1 MKAIIAWWA
10 NNPVAANLLMVGIL
24 LAGVLGFVTMEREA
38 FPVFKPNQVNIAVP
52 WPGAAPQEVEEQII
66 VRIEEA
72 LSELDGVYRVYA
84 TAFEGAATLEVLT
97 FAGVDI
103 NDFVNDV
110 KNAVDTVNSFPR
122 DMENPKV
129 QRTIFRQEMMRVAVH
144 GPNMTEQQLTRLAE
158 DLRDEVAKLPY
169 VSVVDLFGV
178 RAEEVSIELS
188 ERAMRRYGVTF
199 DQVANA
205 IRSSSINL
213 SSGRIRTETG
223 DVRLRA
229 RNLADTALDFSEI
242 VIRQSSDGGIV
253 RVGDVATVIDGFEED
268 EILATLDGEPAVL
281 LQVLTS
287 DEMQVVK
294 TSDAVKVWI
303 EERNKTLPAGV
314 QLTMWFDT
322 ADIYEQRMN
331 TISKSAYLGLFL
343 VFVVL
348 ILSLRPEVALWVT
361 AGIAVAFMGTFSLL
375 PANDVSLNIMSTF
388 AFLLVLGIVVDDAIV
403 VGESIHQY
411 SHDMGGGVDA
421 AVAGAYSVSKP
432 VIFAVLTTM
441 VAFAPWFFISL
452 AEAQV
457 TRQLSVVITV
467 ALAISL
473 LEAFLILPSHLRHLK
488 HRETLG
494 PLMARQKKIA
504 DSIVNFAN
512 TRYRRWVNLAL
523 RHRYLT
529 TSIFMSGMII
539 SFGIFSSGWVKSV
552 FFPEIQGTQVYLQ
565 AQLPSGTP
573 FTRSLEILDQFQQAQ
588 SQLVEEVDGR
598 EESGGT
604 GELIEA
610 WYTRARRDSVIAIFQ
625 LVPPEK
631 RDLTAKEAAER
642 LRDLVG
648 EVPDADKIEVN
659 YTLDQNSPE
668 VSYVLRHRDRD
679 VLRAASVDLKLQ
691 LATYEGTY
699 FVSDNLQGQSDEL
712 HMSLLPGAEMLG
724 LTLGEVSRQVR
735 QAYYG
740 EEAQRLPRENGD
752 VKVMVK
758 YPRELRENLNSLR
771 EFRVRTRD
779 GTEVPLLSVV
789 EVELT
794 SGMQR
799 IQRRDGE
806 RTVRISAD
814 VNAEAMS
821 DVTDDMSENF
831 LPEYQRKHPGL
842 VVLKAGQAEQED
854 FFLDEV
860 ISLYTIALFAM
871 YALIAVAFRSYWLP
885 LLIMSAIPFGF
896 MGAVYGHFIFGISM
910 AMFSYFGIGAAAG
923 VVINDNLVLVD
934 FIGRLRQS
942 GESVLDAVEN
952 AAVHRF
958 RPILLTTV
966 TTFVGLMPIMAERSI
981 DAEFLKPAVVALAFG
996 VLFALAVTLLLVP
1009 AMYCIGED
1017 IRAFFGSL
1025 KTKIFAGPEGTAV
1038 EES

>member
-1 MKAIIAWWA
+1 MKNIIAWWA

-24 LAGVLGFVTMEREA
+24 LAGLLGFMTVEREA
-38 FPVFKPNQVNIAVP
+38 FPSFKPNQVNINVP

-66 VRIEEA
+66 IRIEEA
-72 LSELDGVYRVYA
+72 LNELDGVYRVYA
-84 TAFEGAATLEVLT
+84 TAFEGAANIEVLT

-103 NDFVNDV
+103 NDFVDDV
-110 KNAVDTVNSFPR
+110 KNAVDTINSFPR
-122 DMENPKV
+122 DMENPQV
-129 QRTIFRQEMMRVAVH
+129 RRTVFRQEMMRVAVH
-144 GPNMTEQQLTRLAE
+144 GSNMTEQQLTRLAE
-158 DLRDEVAKLPY
+158 DLRDEIARLPY
-169 VSVVDLFGV
+169 VSIVDLFGV

-188 ERAMRRYGVTF
+188 ERAMRRYGLTF
-199 DQVANA
+199 DEVANA
-205 IRSSSINL
+205 IRSSSVNL
-213 SSGRIRTETG
+213 SSGRIRTQTG

-229 RNLADTALDFSEI
+229 RNLADTAQDFAKI
-242 VIRQSSDGGIV
+242 VVRQSRDGGIV
-253 RVGDVATVIDGFEED
+253 YVGDVATVIDGFEEED
-268 EILATLDGEPAVL
+268 ILATLDGEPAVL

-294 TSDAVKVWI
+294 TSTAVKAWI
-303 EERNKTLPAGV
+303 EERNPTLPDGV

-322 ADIYEQRMN
+322 ADVYEQRMN
-331 TISKSAYLGLFL
+331 TISTSAYLGLFL

-348 ILSLRPEVALWVT
+348 ILTLRPKVALWVT
-361 AGIAVAFMGTFSLL
+361 VGIAVAFMGTFSLL
-375 PANDVSLNIMSTF
+375 PAADVSLNIMSTF

-403 VGESIHQY
+403 VGESIHQH

-421 AVAGAYSVSKP
+421 AVAGAYAVSKP

-441 VAFAPWFFISL
+441 IAFAPWFFISL
-452 AEAQV
+452 AEAQI

-473 LEAFLILPSHLRHLK
+473 LEAFLILPSHLAHLS
-488 HRETLG
+488 HREKLS
-494 PLMARQKKIA
+494 PLMARQKRIA
-504 DSIVNFAN
+504 DSIVTFAN
-512 TRYRRWVNLAL
+512 TRYRSWLNVAI

-529 TSIFMSGMII
+529 TSIFFAGFIVSL
-539 SFGIFSSGWVKSV
+539 GIFSSGWVKSV

-565 AQLPSGTP
+565 AQMPSGTP
-573 FTRSLEILDQFQQAQ
+573 FSRSLEVLDQFQKAQAQ
-588 SQLVEEVDGR
+588 LISEVDSR

-604 GELIEA
+604 GKLIDA

-625 LVPPEK
+625 LAPPEE
-631 RDLTAKEAAER
+631 RDLTAKEAAGR
-642 LRDLVG
+642 LRELVG
-648 EVPDADKIEVN
+648 DVPDADKIEVN

-668 VSYVLRHRDRD
+668 VSYVLRHRDREI
-679 VLRAASVDLKLQ
+679 LRQASIEMKLQ
-691 LATYEGTY
+691 LASYEATF

-712 HMSLLPGAEMLG
+712 HLTLLPGAEMLG

-771 EFRVRTRD
+771 EFRVRTPD
-779 GTEVPLLSVV
+779 GSEVPLLSVV
-789 EVELT
+789 DVELS

-806 RTVRISAD
+806 RTVEISAD
-814 VNAEAMS
+814 INGEQMS
-821 DVTDDMSENF
+821 DVTTDMNDNF
-831 LPEYQRKHPGL
+831 LPEFQNSYPGL
-842 VVLKAGQAEQED
+842 IVLKAGQEEEEE
-854 FFLDEV
+854 FFLAEV
-860 ISLYTIALFAM
+860 FSLYTIALFAM

-885 LLIMSAIPFGF
+885 LLIMTAIPFGF
-896 MGAVYGHFIFGISM
+896 MGAIYGHMIFGISM

-923 VVINDNLVLVD
+923 VVVNDNLVLVD
-934 FIGRLRQS
+934 YIGRLRSSGQS
-942 GESVLDAVEN
+942 ALEAVEH

-966 TTFVGLMPIMAERSI
+966 TTFVGLMPIMAERSV
-981 DAEFLKPAVVALAFG
+981 DAQFLKPAVVALSFG

-1009 AMYCIGED
+1009 ALYCVGED
-1017 IRAFFGSL
+1017 IRSLLGSTRARFFPRREVSAA
-1025 KTKIFAGPEGTAV
+1025 T
-1038 EES
+1038 ES